1 MGLRR
6 ERLKIISAFNKSMII
21 EERYIRRTEAN
32 ISNPRNLK
40 VISDESYAV
49 CEFIEI
55 LIDKMEHVRRGLNK

>member
-1 MGLRR
+1 
-6 ERLKIISAFNKSMII
+6 MII